1 MQEVAPRSS
10 TATTDLLKSATLPPK
25 RTDRERIKKIY
36 RRIRGVDAYLIAPMN
51 QAMNNELSS
60 SKQQQW
66 APTARF
72 RTPKRITITLP
83 HGTYQRLIDRSDHE
97 GRSLSNLAA
106 FLLETAA

>member
-36 RRIRGVDAYLIAPMN
+36 RRIRGIDAYLIGAMN
-51 QAMNNELSS
+51 QVMNNELSS
-60 SKQQQW
+60 SKQQW
-66 APTARF
+66 APAARF